1 MQEPLVFSPSCVQL
15 LSQWGLSSLDAKGI
29 KRPDFGGKARS
40 IWFRDLR
47 AFSGRLLRRERWDC
61 VCIRPKDFCE
71 LVTECVDVSW
81 GAAIVG
87 ENGVKEAGGVA
98 GEGDEWVTDKQ
109 WSGAVE
115 DESSAFRFYD
125 DAIHMYGGKQ
135 SCAIVFRLPS
145 NIINWSIIRPT
156 EMEGRNALS
165 EWRSM
170 ITSWQL
176 NEDGS
181 VEIPASEVML
191 LRESF
196 DLFDTDKSGALD
208 MQEVKVAIE
217 QCGLAVSDEDLQG
230 IIAEARGGRG
240 KGFLLQAMQID
251 KDGSGEFEFVEFVEL
266 VKTLV
271 LRIREAE
278 DAEETAVKLRSEIDG
293 IKLELKARQ
302 EELKLAEAKV
312 FELRKAGA
320 QGPLDIEKRAEAIP
334 LELDGL
340 KDDLSKAVKKLER
353 AEAVG
358 KKKQGEDELEWE
370 VNATD
375 RPQRKVVE
383 DRAVLPSWVLGRMV
397 LVGDAAHPLVPGTLM
412 GGQELVED
420 ARLLLECLSS
430 HSIPAEIPNALVD
443 FSRKRVPS
451 AAYSHS
457 LARRRLQLLCT
468 PVE

>member
-1 MQEPLVFSPSCVQL
+1 MKSRV
-15 LSQWGLSSLDAKGI
+15 
-29 KRPDFGGKARS
+29 R
-40 IWFRDLR
+40 R
-47 AFSGRLLRRERWDC
+47 A
-61 VCIRPKDFCE
+61 I
-71 LVTECVDVSW
+71 
-81 GAAIVG
+81 AG
-87 ENGVKEAGGVA
+87 ENYRDQVFTHGF
-98 GEGDEWVTDKQ
+98 TQ

-230 IIAEARGGRG
+230 IIAE
-240 KGFLLQAMQID
+240 ID

-320 QGPLDIEKRAEAIP
+320 QGA
-334 LELDGL
+334 G
-340 KDDLSKAVKKLER
+340 ER
-353 AEAVG
+353 
-358 KKKQGEDELEWE
+358 
-370 VNATD
+370 
-375 RPQRKVVE
+375 
-383 DRAVLPSWVLGRMV
+383 
-397 LVGDAAHPLVPGTLM
+397 
-412 GGQELVED
+412 
-420 ARLLLECLSS
+420 
-430 HSIPAEIPNALVD
+430 
-443 FSRKRVPS
+443 
-451 AAYSHS
+451 
-457 LARRRLQLLCT
+457 
-468 PVE
+468 